1 MALIDKIP
9 DEPAKSGEF
18 ILPELMAIQIAHQV
32 RNDDIVFAGTGLPMV
47 GIMTANMLNAPNALL
62 IYEAGICDGKTMHVP
77 MSVCDQRAA
86 NMSSSLGGLV
96 DTFGFFLQQGFV
108 SLGFL
113 GGAAIDKY
121 GGVNVTSIGDYWSP
135 AHRFTGSG
143 GNSDIGTLSKR
154 VAYIILQEKRRFL
167 ERNEYTTTPGWWCW
181 DFKKNEW
188 RPKKEVWKG
197 TPFADSGPVAV
208 VTNMGVYK
216 FDEFFGPRFDF
227 WVAQNHKRVA
237 FRVMC
242 QSMHSAA
249 DYVTPKW
256 VFDKGVPGVQHTA
269 LRGQTQTDP
278 VFWDERYLEV
288 QGEFIRKLGEYLDG
302 RPGLEFVDIGSIGEW
317 GEMHLMRWTPQQLAE
332 TGYTEAKYVAA
343 YRRVSGVNVPIATVV
358 TDSRLPGEP
367 KETTGSALFQIFQA
381 FASPQETARFRQAF
395 EAGIGWGEAKERLF
409 ERLDRELDNLDKES
423 SLTAPI
429 AFQRLGP
436 GRVAVELNGQ
446 RLELSEG
453 QWSDWA
459 EVTFEL
465 NFLVRLR
472 GFCRFI
478 ATRIAE
484 DVKIFMSPVEI
495 HPEEPVLPISWPG
508 NFAARLA
515 RNIGLFKTRGWAA
528 ETAALKL
535 IANPITKVAIATA
548 KNR

>member
-62 IYEAGICDGKTMHVP
+62 IYEAGICDGKTMHVT

-197 TPFADSGPVAV
+197 TPYADSGPVAV

-216 FDEFFGPRFDF
+216 FD
-227 WVAQNHKRVA
+227 
-237 FRVMC
+237 
-242 QSMHSAA
+242 
-249 DYVTPKW
+249 
-256 VFDKGVPGVQHTA
+256 DKGEIFLETFHPGVTVEQIKENCGFDLNVKNVKGETKPPTYRELFV
-269 LRGQTQTDP
+269 LR
-278 VFWDERYLEV
+278 
-288 QGEFIRKLGEYLDG
+288 
-302 RPGLEFVDIGSIGEW
+302 EFVDAELIFLPQKVEYPASI
-317 GEMHLMRWTPQQLAE
+317 Q
-332 TGYTEAKYVAA
+332 K
-343 YRRVSGVNVPIATVV
+343 I
-358 TDSRLPGEP
+358 
-367 KETTGSALFQIFQA
+367 I
-381 FASPQETARFRQAF
+381 
-395 EAGIGWGEAKERLF
+395 
-409 ERLDRELDNLDKES
+409 
-423 SLTAPI
+423 
-429 AFQRLGP
+429 
-436 GRVAVELNGQ
+436 NG
-446 RLELSEG
+446 
-453 QWSDWA
+453 
-459 EVTFEL
+459 
-465 NFLVRLR
+465 
-472 GFCRFI
+472 
-478 ATRIAE
+478 
-484 DVKIFMSPVEI
+484 
-495 HPEEPVLPISWPG
+495 
-508 NFAARLA
+508 
-515 RNIGLFKTRGWAA
+515 
-528 ETAALKL
+528 
-535 IANPITKVAIATA
+535 
-548 KNR
+548 